1 MSTLQENLD
10 RIKNA
15 KSAIKNAIIQKGID
29 VTDTEKIETYADKI
43 LQIKSGGGT
52 TEIPEFDPDGPLTF
66 YRLDDIGDS
75 YVSLGPNA
83 LSNIEYSTDKTTW
96 KTYTSKQKIK
106 LGKGEYV
113 QFKCNR
119 AEPTSNDNKFY
130 TVGGLYN
137 LYGKDTSIK
146 SLNKDKTFKRVFSCL
161 NIVDAS
167 NFTLDCDYSGSIV
180 NKYQSSFSYCILLTE
195 LPKLSKNNY
204 SSFAYMFQGCTS
216 LKRIPNNY
224 LQNSSKLYDNCY
236 SHMFDG
242 CTGLTTLPSGLLP
255 ATTLAS
261 SCYNSMFYGCTGLTT
276 LPSGLLPATTLASSC
291 YNSMFYGCTSLTT
304 IPNLPATTLA
314 SSCYQYMFNGCT
326 GLVETPGGWILKA
339 QTTATY
345 SCYAMFYGCSKLQKI
360 AVSYSGIIT
369 ASHWSSFLYNVSKK
383 GTFYYSKNQT
393 KENIKSIVPSG
404 WTLVQSKEW

>member
-1 MSTLQENLD
+1 M
-10 RIKNA
+10 
-15 KSAIKNAIIQKGID
+15 
-29 VTDTEKIETYADKI
+29 
-43 LQIKSGGGT
+43 
-52 TEIPEFDPDGPLTF
+52 
-66 YRLDDIGDS
+66 
-75 YVSLGPNA
+75 
-83 LSNIEYSTDKTTW
+83 
-96 KTYTSKQKIK
+96 
-106 LGKGEYV
+106 
-113 QFKCNR
+113 
-119 AEPTSNDNKFY
+119 
-130 TVGGLYN
+130 
-137 LYGKDTSIK
+137 
-146 SLNKDKTFKRVFSCL
+146 FSCL

-261 SCYNSMFYGCTGLTT
+261 SCYNSMFYGCT
-276 LPSGLLPATTLASSC
+276 
-291 YNSMFYGCTSLTT
+291 SLTT

-369 ASHWSSFLYNVSKK
+369 ASHWSSFLYNVSKT